1 MLFGAVE
8 RLHSIGLRACHFVN
22 NLSPAVSVMGKTKS
36 FIELFILRSTNKDF
50 S

>member
-22 NLSPAVSVMGKTKS
+22 NLSPAVSVIGKTKS
-36 FIELFILRSTNKDF
+36 FIDPVILSLTYRYFN
-50 S
+50 